1 LVGFAWADDG
11 EADLTVVVHPA
22 HAGLEDEVLA
32 WAEADRLARDGAGAT
47 LRAWA
52 YESADERRET
62 LRRQG
67 YEPTES
73 VLRLR
78 R

>member
-1 LVGFAWADDG
+1 MVGFAWTDDG

-32 WAEADRLARDGAGAT
+32 WAEAERLARAGAT

-52 YESADERRET
+52 YESADERREM

-67 YEPTES
+67 DEPTES